1 MTNFEKV
8 RNYYKSFDEQNR
20 LLSSN
25 SGRLEFETTMEI
37 LKKYLP
43 EKATVLDLGG
53 GAGAYSFPLA
63 AEGYEVYLADLSEE
77 LIGKAKEYGRTQDAC
92 PIAYDVRNATNLGAY
107 KDEQFDVVILLGPLY
122 HLLEESERKQ
132 CVSEIRRVLKPG
144 GLVVAGFIPRLSG
157 SIGIVDRYF
166 NHPGQVNEN
175 ILQRVFE
182 TGQFIN
188 LLDVGFQEGYY
199 PSVDEIEELFSANGF
214 SKKLIR
220 SLRGFGYEKED
231 ALYRLETE
239 NPEMFKTV
247 MKLLNDTSEQK
258 AIIEMCGHAIYVGC
272 KQS

>member
-8 RNYYKSFDEQNR
+8 RNYYKSFDEQKR

-37 LKKYLP
+37 LKKNLP
-43 EKATVLDLGG
+43 EKAAILDLGG

-63 AEGYEVYLADLSEE
+63 AEGYEVYLADLSED
-77 LIGKAKEYGRTQDAC
+77 LIDKAKEYGKTQNAC
-92 PIAYDVRNATNLGAY
+92 PGAYDVRNATDLSAY
-107 KDEQFDVVILLGPLY
+107 QDEQFDVVILLGPLY
-122 HLLEESERKQ
+122 HLLEEAERKQ
-132 CVSEIRRVLKPG
+132 CVAEIRRVLKPG
-144 GLVVAGFIPRLSG
+144 GLVFAGFIPRLSG

-166 NHPGQVNEN
+166 NHPGQVNEE

-182 TGQFIN
+182 TGKFSN

-199 PSVDEIEELFSANGF
+199 PTVDQIEDLFSANGF
-214 SKKLIR
+214 QKKLMR

-239 NPEMFKTV
+239 NPEMFKTA

>member
-1 MTNFEKV
+1 MTNFDKI

-43 EKATVLDLGG
+43 EKAAVLDLGG

-63 AEGYEVYLADLSEE
+63 AEGYEVYLADLSED
-77 LIGKAKEYGRTQDAC
+77 LIEKAKKFGKTQDAC
-92 PIAYDVRNATNLGAY
+92 PVAYDVRNATDLGAY
-107 KDEQFDVVILLGPLY
+107 RDEQFDVVIVLGPLY
-122 HLLEESERKQ
+122 HLLEEAERKQ

-144 GLVVAGFIPRLSG
+144 GLVFAGFIPRLSG

-182 TGQFIN
+182 TGRFSN

-214 SKKLIR
+214 GKKLIR

>member
-1 MTNFEKV
+1 MTNFDKV

-144 GLVVAGFIPRLSG
+144 GLVIAGFIPRLSG

-182 TGQFIN
+182 TGQFSN

-199 PSVDEIEELFSANGF
+199 PSVDEIEELFSTYGF
-214 SKKLIR
+214 DKKLIR

-231 ALYRLETE
+231 ALYRLEME
-239 NPEMFKTV
+239 NPEMFKTA

-272 KQS
+272 KQ

>member
-1 MTNFEKV
+1 MTNFDKV

-132 CVSEIRRVLKPG
+132 CVSEIRRVLKRSKGRRYRQILRAVYPG
-144 GLVVAGFIPRLSG
+144 YRSFIFRDRAKTRDFKDQACKASG
-157 SIGIVDRYF
+157 AS
-166 NHPGQVNEN
+166 Q
-175 ILQRVFE
+175 
-182 TGQFIN
+182 T
-188 LLDVGFQEGYY
+188 
-199 PSVDEIEELFSANGF
+199 
-214 SKKLIR
+214 
-220 SLRGFGYEKED
+220 GYEHVRYNHHRE
-231 ALYRLETE
+231 
-239 NPEMFKTV
+239 
-247 MKLLNDTSEQK
+247 
-258 AIIEMCGHAIYVGC
+258 
-272 KQS
+272 